1 MQIACHNL
9 YSSYFIGALMMHM
22 CLVAALGAALCGA
35 APGSLEVLIR
45 TPVKVQ
51 LGQTTTLPCW
61 LNPPQSADGLEVSW
75 YRRLYDSPV
84 MYYRAKKFEN
94 ASQEASYVGRVSFG
108 LKDAASVG
116 LTAGDVSLKLEKATV
131 EDVGDYTCYVSSEQ
145 GYDSESVRLIV
156 TEMGHA
162 PLMSTVWKD
171 KMVNISCESEGWYPE
186 PNLTWLDQKQ
196 VLKPKSLKYSKDSS
210 GLHSVHSWL
219 LVSNST
225 EVSCSIGISDEQPK
239 EARVRPEKSP
249 QTELGSSAAGW
260 VLFALLLTAMLVLLG
275 VLYFKRRG
283 KKAESNNDRA
293 EENRTLLPKD
303 VIQPTSLSE
312 ATKCYVNVT
321 LDKMENQYLKIKD
334 SKLRDAK
341 CDFPDGHK
349 VTCIT
354 AIKGTPGFSSGQYY
368 WEVSLG
374 PHPNVDL
381 KRSWWVGV
389 TSATVISEKLD
400 VSPTTSNGFW
410 FLSSNP
416 NPDKNDSFQFS
427 TEPNVLLPV
436 YTRPQTVGVFLN
448 YDSGELSFY
457 DVERECLIGSLT
469 ATFTG
474 VIFPFFNP
482 GGGDKGVMEILQREE
497 PGQPSDMGNSVDSTA
512 QETAS

>member
-1 MQIACHNL
+1 M
-9 YSSYFIGALMMHM
+9 GALMMHM
-22 CLVAALGAALCGA
+22 CLVAALGAPLCGA
-35 APGSLEVLIR
+35 APVSGSLEVLIR
-45 TPVKVQ
+45 TPVRVQ
-51 LGQTTTLPCW
+51 RGQTTTLPCW

-75 YRRLYDSPV
+75 YRRYYDSPV

-131 EDVGDYTCYVSSEQ
+131 EDAGDYTCYVSSEQ
-145 GYDSESVRLIV
+145 GYDSESVSLIV
-156 TEMGHA
+156 TEMGTA
-162 PLMSTVWKD
+162 PLLSAVWKEGNT
-171 KMVNISCESEGWYPE
+171 VNMSCESEGWYPE
-186 PNLTWLDQKQ
+186 PNLRWSDQKQ

-219 LVSNST
+219 LVSSST
-225 EVSCSIGISDEQPK
+225 EVSCSVGISDEQPK
-239 EARVRPEKSP
+239 EARVRMENSP
-249 QTELGSSAAGW
+249 QTESGSSAAGW

-283 KKAESNNDRA
+283 EKAKSNNDQIKSNNEPA
-293 EENRTLLPKD
+293 EENLTLLPKESD
-303 VIQPTSLSE
+303 VIQLS
-312 ATKCYVNVT
+312 AANKCYVNVT
-321 LDKMENQYLKIKD
+321 LEKTENQYILIRG
-334 SKLRDAK
+334 SRLRDAQ
-341 CDFPDGHK
+341 CDFPDGQK

-354 AIKGTPGFSSGQYY
+354 AIKGTPGFSSGQHY
-368 WEVSLG
+368 WEVSLETAY
-374 PHPNVDL
+374 PTVDL
-381 KRSWWVGV
+381 KKSWWVGV

-416 NPDKNDSFQFS
+416 DKTGSFQFS

-436 YTRPQTVGVFLN
+436 YSRPQTVGVFLN

-457 DVERECLIGSLT
+457 DVEEKRLIGSLT

-482 GGGDKGVMEILQREE
+482 GKGDKSVMEILQREE
-497 PGQPSDMGNSVDSTA
+497 PGQSSDMGNSVESTA
-512 QETAS
+512 QETES